1 MTARLA
7 ALQTEH
13 ALRFMFSDRRSN
25 LRAGSQSRTVL
36 RQVVEDTQ
44 FITRSDLV
52 FSQRLR
58 TMLAVVQ
65 GFNLIARRLSGESL
79 PPSGASSNSNRERLV
94 SGWLQKPAGLATG
107 ARASEN

>member
-1 MTARLA
+1 
-7 ALQTEH
+7 
-13 ALRFMFSDRRSN
+13 
-25 LRAGSQSRTVL
+25 
-36 RQVVEDTQ
+36 
-44 FITRSDLV
+44 
-52 FSQRLR
+52 
-58 TMLAVVQ
+58 MLAVVQ